1 MSRELAI
8 QAPYAFFSQATRGR
22 LHPESVHPYRGPF
35 QRDRDRIIHCSAFR
49 RLSEKMQVFFANWG
63 NYHRTRLTHTLEVT
77 SVARTLARALQ
88 LNEDLVEALALL
100 HDVGHPPF
108 GHTGEETLD
117 DLLRDKGGFNHN
129 RQALRIVEKL
139 EQRYPAY
146 YGLNLSWETLL
157 GQEFRAIQSES
168 RRDEPQESQPQR
180 NEPFHTVVPLK
191 TEEVPNLNPTVEQ
204 TAWVP
209 PFQQVQYGHLP
220 ESIRSPFLE
229 IQVVDVADGIAYT
242 SHDADDA
249 LELGFLTV
257 EELWGSTLWRRA
269 VEQVRKHWSNLTE
282 QEFRRAAIHG
292 LINEIVSDIFQST
305 QSRLNEHQVQSV
317 EDVLQLP
324 ILIGPSE
331 EVAQQQKE
339 LSQLLFDR
347 VYRHPKVLKQ
357 REQVRDWFHTFFEK
371 MLRNPDSLVGPYR
384 AVLEEEGE
392 HRAIADWI
400 ADQTDRVFQ
409 QT

>member
-1 MSRELAI
+1 MFRESAI

-77 SVARTLARALQ
+77 SVARTLARALL

-100 HDVGHPPF
+100 HDIGHPPF

-129 RQALRIVEKL
+129 RQALRMVEKL
-139 EQRYPAY
+139 EQRYPEY
-146 YGLNLSWETLL
+146 YGLNLTWETLL
-157 GQEFRAIQSES
+157 GQEYRAIQSES
-168 RRDEPQESQPQR
+168 RRNRPDIPVS
-180 NEPFHTVVPLK
+180 V
-191 TEEVPNLNPTVEQ
+191 
-204 TAWVP
+204 
-209 PFQQVQYGHLP
+209 YGHLLEP
-220 ESIRSPFLE
+220 IRSPFLE
-229 IQVVDVADGIAYT
+229 IQIVDVADGIAYT

-282 QEFRRAAIHG
+282 QEFRRAAIHC
-292 LINEIVSDIFQST
+292 LINEMVSDIFQST

-317 EDVLQLP
+317 DDVLQLP

-357 REQVRDWFHTFFEK
+357 REQVRDWFHTSFEK
-371 MLRNPDSLVGPYR
+371 MLHNPDSLVGPYR

-400 ADQTDRVFQ
+400 ADQTDRLFQ